1 MRRERAM
8 GLDKK
13 NASDWVKG
21 LPFLLVLGVL
31 VGTQVFAVVLIVCI
45 VALIVWTVVQ
55 VSRKNRSFPAAA
67 RGKKASRPST
77 AAAPDNRP
85 LMPVTM
91 DSDQPHSHSAKSTY
105 DPMTGEYLFLDIQPC
120 TCPNCGFVTDTSHR
134 FCSRCDTDLT
144 QPHRGKASFFR
155 RKD

>member
-67 RGKKASRPST
+67 RGKKRVDKP
-77 AAAPDNRP
+77 PQRW
-85 LMPVTM
+85 
-91 DSDQPHSHSAKSTY
+91 
-105 DPMTGEYLFLDIQPC
+105 
-120 TCPNCGFVTDTSHR
+120 
-134 FCSRCDTDLT
+134 
-144 QPHRGKASFFR
+144 
-155 RKD
+155 

>member
-1 MRRERAM
+1 M

-55 VSRKNRSFPAAA
+55 VSRKNRFFPAAA

-77 AAAPDNRP
+77 AAAPDNR
-85 LMPVTM
+85 
-91 DSDQPHSHSAKSTY
+91 S
-105 DPMTGEYLFLDIQPC
+105 C
-120 TCPNCGFVTDTSHR
+120 R
-134 FCSRCDTDLT
+134 
-144 QPHRGKASFFR
+144 
-155 RKD
+155 

>member
-1 MRRERAM
+1 M

-13 NASDWVKG
+13 DRSDWIKA

-31 VGTQVFAVVLIVCI
+31 VSTRVFLVVLVVC
-45 VALIVWTVVQ
+45 VAVLIGWMVMQ
-55 VSRKNRSFPAAA
+55 AGKKDKPSPAAI

-105 DPMTGEYLFLDIQPC
+105 DPMTGEYLFQDIQPC

-144 QPHRGKASFFR
+144 RPHSGKTSFFR